1 LYDTV
6 GIFNIRGAITMHPTK
21 DMELTA
27 TVSQNV
33 YQKAKEIAA
42 WGLPSL
48 DINVGAKYTIINDPE
63 TNTVASVKAGLFVQN
78 GVNFINKAKQADR
91 LNGLFDLSL
100 GGELFFSKNVGV
112 FFDANNLL
120 NLKRE
125 RWYNYPT
132 FGLNIL
138 GGITARF

>member
-1 LYDTV
+1 MV
-6 GIFNIRGAITMHPTK
+6 F
-21 DMELTA
+21 
-27 TVSQNV
+27 
-33 YQKAKEIAA
+33 
-42 WGLPSL
+42 
-48 DINVGAKYTIINDPE
+48 
-63 TNTVASVKAGLFVQN
+63 
-78 GVNFINKAKQADR
+78 
-91 LNGLFDLSL
+91 LSL